1 MVSFGWTF
9 SNYGTSGCRRENF
22 AGGGENTHYYFW
34 GIGDSHSS
42 IGLPTGYSSFTIEY
56 GQSCY
61 VPNSGVNIKLNGVI
75 ISSTD
80 YTCHG
85 QAHVCYVFSP
95 KPACLKTITKQYSP
109 GDVLSIEETGTS
121 IALIK
126 TIKLSPSTQ
135 HTLPPC
141 TKAYASTKCAAG
153 TELTEAECRAY
164 AGATLNSGTL
174 QQLIFRST
182 FSSTTYPS
190 GCWRY
195 SQDAYSVYFVPT
207 DHDGTSSYAAP
218 ICKSGCV

>member
-1 MVSFGWTF
+1 MQSFGWTTNVYAE
-9 SNYGTSGCRRENF
+9 SSC
-22 AGGGENTHYYFW
+22 GGGGYYFFLPYDTE
-34 GIGDSHSS
+34 GDIS
-42 IGLPTGYSSFTIEY
+42 IPLPTGFSDFTIEY

-61 VPNSGVNIKLNGVI
+61 SYPGSSVNIQLNGVVVNSI
-75 ISSTD
+75 DETCAAGTSSANSCWV
-80 YTCHG
+80 YPP
-85 QAHVCYVFSP
+85 VES
-95 KPACLKTITKQYSP
+95 CLKTFSMKYSP

-164 AGATLNSGTL
+164 GGAAAG
-174 QQLIFRST
+174 LIFRAT
-182 FSSTTYPS
+182 FSSTSYPS

-195 SQDAYSVYFVPT
+195 WSSSRDSIYFVPT
-207 DHDGTSSYAAP
+207 DHDAYGPNAAP